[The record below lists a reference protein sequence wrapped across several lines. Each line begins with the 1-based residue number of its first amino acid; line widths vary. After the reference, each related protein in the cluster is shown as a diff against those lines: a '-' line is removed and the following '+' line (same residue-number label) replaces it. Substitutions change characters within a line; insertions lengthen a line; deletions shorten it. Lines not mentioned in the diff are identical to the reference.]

1 MKSLNAQLAAFK
13 MSVFERADKDTAR
26 VLRELEA
33 EYRADAAK
41 AKSLTVGDRA
51 PDFTLDGADGER
63 HQLANYA
70 AQGPVFVLFFKGGWC
85 PYSTLTLRAWEDIAP
100 AIRRAGGSILAVS
113 PQKIS
118 RAALVQENNGV
129 SFPILGDSCNKVGD
143 AFGIVSNV
151 KPMSR
156 DLLTKLGCD
165 LTDENCS
172 GDLRLPHAAEFLVD
186 GEGIIRFAHVAPV
199 HFERTEPRD
208 ALAALL
214 SLRAKAMAHA

>member
-1 MKSLNAQLAAFK
+1 MKSLNAQLVAFK
-13 MSVFERADKDTAR
+13 TSVFERADKETAR
-26 VLRELEA
+26 VLRELEI

-51 PDFTLDGADGER
+51 PDFTLSGADGKR
-63 HQLANYA
+63 HHLADYA

-85 PYSTLTLRAWEDIAP
+85 PYSTLTLRAWEGIAP
-100 AIRRAGGSILAVS
+100 EIRRAGGSILAIS

-118 RAALVQENNGV
+118 RAALVQESNGV
-129 SFPILGDSCNKVGD
+129 SFPILSDSCNKIGD
-143 AFGIVSNV
+143 AFGIVSAL

-156 DLLTKLGCD
+156 DLLIKLGCD

-172 GDLRLPHAAEFLVD
+172 GDQQLPRAAEFLID
-186 GEGIIRFAHVAPV
+186 RGGIIRFAHVSPV

-208 ALAALL
+208 ALAALRTL
-214 SLRAKAMAHA
+214 TRETMAPA

>member
-1 MKSLNAQLAAFK
+1 MKSLNAQLVAFK
-13 MSVFERADKDTAR
+13 TSVFDRADKDTAR
-26 VLRELEA
+26 ILRELEA

-41 AKSLTVGDRA
+41 AKPLTVGDRA
-51 PDFTLDGADGER
+51 PDFILDGADGRR

-100 AIRRAGGSILAVS
+100 DIRRAGGSILAIS

-118 RAALVQENNGV
+118 RAVLAQENNSV
-129 SFPILGDSCNKVGD
+129 SFPILSDSCNKIGD
-143 AFGIVSNV
+143 AFGIVSNL

-156 DLLTKLGCD
+156 DLLIKLGCD
-165 LTDENCS
+165 LSDENCS
-172 GDLRLPHAAEFLVD
+172 GDLRLPRAAEFLID
-186 GEGIIRFAHVAPV
+186 RDSIIRFAHVAPV

-208 ALAALL
+208 ALAALRTL
-214 SLRAKAMAHA
+214 TREAMAPA